1 MHSVLVDWLLA
12 IAVLAVMSLFV
23 VGPAAVDGTAA
34 APSSA
39 SADPVVSHTEAVP
52 ADITI
57 DRCHVP
63 SDRTGTDGRSGL
75 VDQVRGYWYIP
86 G

>member
-1 MHSVLVDWLLA
+1 MYSVPADWLLA
-12 IAVLAVMSLFV
+12 IAVLAVTSLFV
-23 VGPAAVDGTAA
+23 AGPAAVDGTAA

-39 SADPVVSHTEAVP
+39 SADPVASHADAVT

-63 SDRTGTDGRSGL
+63 SDRTGTAGRAGL
-75 VDQVRGYWYIP
+75 VEQVRGYWYIP